1 MHVLSHKEIR
11 LEMVEVKAESSLSQS
26 MNRALRHYS
35 SLFFLPPF
43 KKAVVA
49 LALLCLSGGFSS
61 VVLFPSFRGAIDGLS
76 LGIFFFLANMFFDY
90 AVVKLVL
97 RRDPIFNVRR
107 TVALS
112 AFCWILWLIF
122 IALGLAFG
130 VLFDLWWW
138 IKLCLLGFS
147 AVLALRFV
155 VFLSICSGGHGRSVI
170 ASLLQPFACIILLV
184 VFWTKISFSAPF
196 SLLPFLAIAPPI
208 CFFSS
213 FLFISLIDRMGQR
226 AIGARSMSLFKAF
239 LLNWV
244 ANLNSP
250 FEEILE
256 KLGEEQ
262 DVEVSLIEFDSNKLK
277 TAIIVPSVHPG
288 PFKNIGSSLLPSMLK
303 HEFEKKFKCD
313 ACVPLG
319 ILGHELDLASQRQNQ
334 KVIDHIIT
342 SARFNVSGGRAT
354 PFVRVSDGFAT
365 ASCQI
370 FSDVA
375 FISFTL
381 APNTTEDLPQELGQI
396 VRQEAKKLGINCAVI
411 VNAHNSINE
420 TADMEESLGVL
431 RKVAVECLEKAA
443 SLTALPFEVG
453 AATVIPEE
461 FSLKDGMGPG
471 GITAVVVKVA
481 EQKTAYVVIDGNNMV
496 SGLREKI
503 LSALSSIGFD
513 KSEVFTTDTHAVSA
527 VVLGPR
533 GYHPIGEAM
542 NREKLIGCIGEAAKA
557 AMTNLEQCK
566 AGGLRVTVPKVRVI
580 GKARLESLSVLTD
593 KALERA
599 KEMVFPVFALNG
611 LILMLILVIL

>member
-1 MHVLSHKEIR
+1 MHVLSHKEVR
-11 LEMVEVKAESSLSQS
+11 LEMVEVESENSLNQS

-49 LALLCLSGGFSS
+49 LALLCIGGGLSTA
-61 VVLFPSFRGAIDGLS
+61 VLFPSFSGIVDGLF
-76 LGIFFFLANMFFDY
+76 LGISLFLANMLFDY
-90 AVVKLVL
+90 VVVKLVL
-97 RRDPIFNVRR
+97 RRDPIFILRR

-112 AFCWILWLIF
+112 LFCWVLWLFF
-122 IALGLAFG
+122 IALGVAFG

-147 AVLALRFV
+147 AVLALRLV
-155 VFLSICSGGHGRSVI
+155 VFFSASSRGYKRIVA
-170 ASLLQPFACIILLV
+170 ASLLQPFPCIVPFVI
-184 VFWTKISFSAPF
+184 FWTKISYTVPF
-196 SLLPFLAIAPPI
+196 RVLPFLAISPLI

-213 FLFISLIDRMGQR
+213 FFFIFLIDRMGQR
-226 AIGARSMSLFKAF
+226 TFGIHAMALFKAF

-244 ANLNSP
+244 VNLNDP
-250 FEEILE
+250 FEDFLE

-262 DVEVSLIEFDSNKLK
+262 DVEVSLIKFDSSKPK

-303 HEFEKKFKCD
+303 HEFEKEFECD

-342 SARFNVSGGRAT
+342 SARFRVSGGKAT
-354 PFVRVSDGFAT
+354 PFVKVSEGFAT

-370 FSDVA
+370 FGDVA
-375 FISFTL
+375 FVSFTL
-381 APNTTEDLPQELGQI
+381 SPKTTEDLPQGLGQI
-396 VRQEAKKLGINCAVI
+396 VRREAEKRGIGCSVI
-411 VNAHNSINE
+411 VNAHNSIDE
-420 TADMEESLGVL
+420 TADMEESLSL
-431 RKVAVECLEKAA
+431 LAKVAAKCLEKAA
-443 SLTALPFEVG
+443 SLTPLPFEVG
-453 AATVIPEE
+453 AATVMPEE

-503 LSALSSIGFD
+503 LSILSSIGFHE
-513 KSEVFTTDTHAVSA
+513 SEVFTTDTHAVSA
-527 VVLGPR
+527 VVLGRR
-533 GYHPIGEAM
+533 GYHPIGEAINHM
-542 NREKLIGCIGEAAKA
+542 KLIGYISEAAKA
-557 AMTNLEQCK
+557 AMANLERCK
-566 AGGLRVTVPKVRVI
+566 AGGLRVTVPKVKVI
-580 GKARLESLSVLTD
+580 GKTRLGSLSLLTD
-593 KALERA
+593 IALQKA
-599 KEMVFPVFALNG
+599 KKIVFPIFALNG
-611 LILMLILVIL
+611 LVLMLILVFL